1 MNIFIDANIGLDR
14 VKLLME
20 IIGRLEE
27 YCRLAIE
34 SHHNVDAAVAF
45 LLDGDG
51 SAENVQDVD
60 VLVVEEGGEEEREI
74 VVGDGARNQLNF

>member
-20 IIGRLEE
+20 IIGRLEK
-27 YCRLAIE
+27 YCKLTIE
-34 SHHNVDAAVAF
+34 SYHNIDTVIVF

-51 SAENVQDVD
+51 IAENFQDVD
-60 VLVVEEGGEEEREI
+60 VLVVDEGGEEEREI
-74 VVGDGARNQLNF
+74 VVGDGARNQLNS